1 MPVHP
6 FNVQLG
12 PLLITGYGIMMM
24 ASFLVGGWL
33 IARQLQE
40 RGFNRDYSSDIIFA
54 ALIGGILGARL
65 WYMALHGGS
74 LFQRGGLVWYGGFLG
89 GVAAVL
95 FNGWRLRVPARW
107 TMQVMG
113 ATLAGAY
120 AIGRVGCFLVGDDY
134 GRPTTLPWAVSFP
147 EGLPPTTAGSLAEFG
162 VKLPAGTDPTALL
175 AVHPTQLYEV
185 GLMFLAFTV
194 LWRWRLKDWG
204 TGAILGLYLVMA
216 GMERFF
222 VEIFRAKDDRFL
234 AGFTLAQLTS
244 VLLVVVGSAIF
255 LRLRNASQVEP
266 GAYLSL
272 SQNPA
277 VK

>member
-1 MPVHP
+1 MPVLP

-33 IARQLQE
+33 IARQLEE
-40 RGFNRDYSSDIIFA
+40 RGLNRDYASDIIFA

-65 WYMALHGGS
+65 WYMALHGGT

-89 GVAAVL
+89 GVVAVL
-95 FNGWRLRVPARW
+95 FNGWRLRVPVRW
-107 TMQVMG
+107 TLQVMG

-120 AIGRVGCFLVGDDY
+120 SIGRVGCFLVGDDY
-134 GRPTTLPWAVSFP
+134 GRPTTLPWAIAFP
-147 EGLPPTTAGSLAEFG
+147 EGLPPTRADSLAAFG
-162 VKLPAGTDPTALL
+162 IPIPAGTDPAAVL

-185 GLMFLAFTV
+185 GLMFLAFMV
-194 LWRWRLKDWG
+194 LWRWRLKEWG

-234 AGFTLAQLTS
+234 SGFTLAQLTS
-244 VLLVVVGSAIF
+244 VVLVLVGTAIF
-255 LRLRNASQVEP
+255 LRLRDADQVEP
-266 GAYLSL
+266 GKYLSL
-272 SQNPA
+272 TPA
-277 VK
+277 SNVK